1 MIIMINGPFGVGKT
15 TLAHMLKKSI
25 NESMIFDPEEVGF
38 MLRNIVTED
47 VRLDSESTGDFQ
59 DLIPWKELFVDVA
72 QRLANTYKKN
82 LIIPMTIWNK
92 EYFSYIKNELKK
104 VDSEV
109 YHFCLLASKE
119 IIHKRLS
126 NRGDTYGS
134 WAFQQTDK
142 CLRSFQDD
150 SELFASL
157 VTTDNMSEDEVHTY
171 ILKYIEEHH
180 MGNRY

>member
-15 TLAHMLKKSI
+15 TVSHMLKTSI
-25 NESMIFDPEEVGF
+25 SSSMIFDPEEVGF

-72 QRLANTYKKN
+72 EKLSKTYKKD
-82 LIIPMTIWNK
+82 LIIPMTIRNK
-92 EYFSYIKNELKK
+92 EYFSYIKKRLEKI
-104 VDSEV
+104 DSEV

-126 NRGDTYGS
+126 DRGDAYGS

-142 CLRSFQDD
+142 CLKAFQDD
-150 SELFASL
+150 RELFATL
-157 VTTDNMSEDEVHTY
+157 VSTDNISEDEVHEY
-171 ILKYIEEHH
+171 ILKYIAEHH
-180 MGNRY
+180 TEDCC